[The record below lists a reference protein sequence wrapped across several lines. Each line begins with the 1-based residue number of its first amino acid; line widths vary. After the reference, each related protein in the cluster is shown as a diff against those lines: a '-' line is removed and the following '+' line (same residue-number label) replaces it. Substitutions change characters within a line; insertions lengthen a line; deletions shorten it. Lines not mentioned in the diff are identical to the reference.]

1 MFSTL
6 INKGIPLLLFLGLL
20 AAPVVLNRETINNG
34 TTLNLDTTSV
44 LDQYGFYLEEI
55 TSEAGIGF
63 KHYAPILDSKIAH
76 ILPQIA
82 STGASVSVTD
92 INDDGWDDLYFT
104 NSRTGMLN
112 AMYRNNHDGT
122 FTDVAPE
129 LGVADVNLPGTGVS
143 MGSIW
148 ADVDNDGFEDLFLY
162 KWGRCILFRNE
173 EGKHFKDITAN
184 SEFPEWVNANT
195 AVWLDVNNDGL
206 IDLFIGGYFDES
218 IDLWN
223 LKNTR
228 IMPESYEYANN
239 GGRNYLFL
247 NQGHLR
253 FKDVTTEYR
262 LGGNKW
268 TLAVASADLN
278 GDRFPELVLAN
289 DYGIDQI
296 YLNRNGKYFQDISRK
311 AGIGFTPQSG
321 MSVSFGDI
329 DNRGKLGIYISNITE
344 PGVLIQGNNMWT
356 PADSSNLL
364 KFTNQARMMGI
375 EYGGWS
381 YGTRFGDLNNDGLV
395 DLYVTNGYIS
405 AQKGTSY
412 WYEYSKVSG
421 GNKTIISDASNWPP
435 MKGKSQSGYQQ
446 NFIWINKGGVFEDA
460 SLEVAPSMTLDSRS
474 VVYADLFN
482 HGALDVIVATQNRHP
497 VVYKNHVVPERHW
510 IQFICRGKES
520 NRSSI
525 GTIIEITLKERVQKQ
540 VITGGSGFAGQT
552 MRRLHFGLGDKK
564 TVDHVTVLWPSG
576 KTQNFRN
583 LKADFI
589 YLLIEGEQARKFNFE

>member
-6 INKGIPLLLFLGLL
+6 LNKGIPLLLFLALL
-20 AAPVVLNRETINNG
+20 AAPVILNRETINNG
-34 TTLNLDTTSV
+34 TTLNLDTVSV
-44 LDQYGFYLEEI
+44 LDQYGFYLEDM

-63 KHYAPILDSKIAH
+63 KHFAPVLDPEIAH

-92 INDDGWDDLYFT
+92 FNGDGWDDLYFT

-112 AMYRNNHDGT
+112 ALYRNNHDGT
-122 FTDVAPE
+122 FTDVARE
-129 LGVADVNLPGTGVS
+129 LGVADVNLPGSGVS
-143 MGSIW
+143 MGSVW
-148 ADVDNDGFEDLFLY
+148 ADIDNDGFEDLFLY
-162 KWGRCILFRNE
+162 KWGRCILYRNE
-173 EGKHFKDITAN
+173 EGKHFKDITAY
-184 SEFPEWVNANT
+184 SEFPEWANANT

-206 IDLFIGGYFDES
+206 TDLFIGGYFDES

-223 LKNTR
+223 LENTR

-239 GGRNYLFL
+239 GGKNYLL
-247 NQGHLR
+247 INQGHHR
-253 FKDVTTEYR
+253 FKDATTEYR
-262 LGGNKW
+262 LEDTKW

-296 YLNRNGKYFQDISRK
+296 YLNRDGKYFQDISRE
-311 AGIGFTPQSG
+311 AGIGFTPKSG
-321 MSVSFGDI
+321 MSVSIGDI
-329 DNRGKLGIYISNITE
+329 DNRGQLGIYISNITE
-344 PGVLIQGNNMWT
+344 PGVLIQGNNLWT

-381 YGTRFGDLNNDGLV
+381 YGTRFGDLNNDGFL

-405 AQKGTSY
+405 AKKGTSY

-421 GNKTIISDASNWPP
+421 GNKTIISDARNWPP

-460 SLEVAPSMTLDSRS
+460 SLKVAPPLTLDSRS
-474 VVYADLFN
+474 VVYADLLN

-525 GTIIEITLKERVQKQ
+525 GTIIEISLKGSVQKQ

-564 TVDHVTVLWPSG
+564 TLDHVSVLWPSG
-576 KTQNFRN
+576 KTQIFRN
-583 LKADFI
+583 LQADFV
-589 YLLIEGEQARKFNFE
+589 YLLIEGEQARKYHFE